1 MAMQVFKY
9 RDIDRKPN
17 PMRILNPLA
26 KASNVVVD
34 LLDRVETL
42 ERSHHWKRL
51 IKQWQEQGKVLDP
64 DLLPKVARMGLGKL
78 DIAND
83 IQRQLDAKHCA
94 TTIADPARFME
105 QLVQSLN
112 CVVTSDG
119 KWLSIDG
126 QHTAT
131 VLASLIRAGLVKGV
145 DADNWRDFEVNVLYV
160 ETDDLA
166 FARKAFGI
174 LNGKGKKQQSAYSDL
189 RTGVYVV
196 RIDKNTD
203 DEEDVAIERKVA
215 IAEKY
220 DCYPV
225 EINSSLNKHP
235 GTFANVGIFK
245 ARSDEVIE
253 ESCKWH
259 NTYFHQD
266 SIHVSLFFMFDE
278 LAKNKAKLT
287 DKFLRELAGLIQN
300 IFVDLDGYAGAVKEA
315 FKKFTKKQYGEA
327 MPWRDEAYM
336 IGLSQ
341 LYKELGGTERVPQFL
356 LDTYS
361 DLHLYFADEIVEYA
375 KAAQ

>member
-1 MAMQVFKY
+1 MAMRVFDY
-9 RDIDRKPN
+9 QDVARKPN
-17 PMRILNPLA
+17 PMRVLNPLA

-34 LLDRVETL
+34 LLDRVDTL
-42 ERSHHWKRL
+42 ERSNAWKRL
-51 IKQWQEQGKVLDP
+51 IKLWQEQGKMLDP
-64 DLLPKVARMGLGKL
+64 NLLPKVARMGLGKL

-83 IQRQLDAKHCA
+83 IQRQLDAGHCA
-94 TTIADPARFME
+94 NTIADPTKFME
-105 QLVQSLN
+105 QLVQALN

-131 VLASLIRAGLVKGV
+131 VISALIRAGLVKGV
-145 DADNWRDFEVNVLYV
+145 DADSWRDFEVNVLYV

-174 LNGKGKKQQSAYSDL
+174 LNGKGKKQQSAYSNL
-189 RTGVYVV
+189 RTSVYVV

-203 DEEDVAIERKVA
+203 DEEDVKIERKVA

-225 EINSSLNKHP
+225 EINSSLSKHP
-235 GTFANVGIFK
+235 GTFTNVGIFK

-253 ESCKWH
+253 EACKWH

-300 IFVDLDGYAGAVKEA
+300 IFVDLDGYAEAVKEA
-315 FKKFTKKQYGEA
+315 FRKFTKKQYGEE
-327 MPWRDEAYM
+327 MNWRDDAY
-336 IGLSQ
+336 IVGLLQ
-341 LYKELGGTERVPQFL
+341 LYKELGGTERVPQLL

-361 DLHLYFADEIVEYA
+361 DLHNYFADEIVEYA
-375 KAAQ
+375 KAA

>member
-1 MAMQVFKY
+1 MAQLVLEYK
-9 RDIDRKPN
+9 DITRKPN
-17 PMRILNPLA
+17 PMRVLNPLA

-34 LLDRVETL
+34 LLDRVDTL
-42 ERSHHWKRL
+42 ERSNAWKRL
-51 IKQWQEQGKVLDP
+51 IKQWQEQGKMLDP

-83 IQRQLDAKHCA
+83 IQRQLDAKHCS
-94 TTIADPARFME
+94 TTIADPTKFME
-105 QLVQSLN
+105 QLVQTLN

-131 VLASLIRAGLVKGV
+131 VIASLIRAGLVKGV
-145 DADNWRDFEVNVLYV
+145 DADSWRDFEVNVLYV

-174 LNGKGKKQQSAYSDL
+174 LNGKGKKRQSAYSDL
-189 RTGVYVV
+189 RTSVYVV

-203 DEEDVAIERKVA
+203 DEQDVAIERKVA

-225 EINSSLNKHP
+225 EEKSSLNKHP
-235 GTFANVGIFK
+235 GTFTNVGIFQ

-253 ESCKWH
+253 EACKWH

-300 IFVDLDGYAGAVKEA
+300 VFVDLDGYAEAVKEA
-315 FKKFTKKQYGEA
+315 FRKFTKKQYGEE
-327 MPWRDEAYM
+327 MNWRDDAY
-336 IGLSQ
+336 IVGLLQ
-341 LYKELGGTERVPQFL
+341 LYKELGGTARVPQLL

-375 KAAQ
+375 KAA

>member
-1 MAMQVFKY
+1 MAQLVFEYK
-9 RDIDRKPN
+9 DIVRKPN

-26 KASNVVVD
+26 KASNEVVD
-34 LLDRVETL
+34 LLDRVGTL
-42 ERSHHWKRL
+42 ERSNSWKKL
-51 IKQWQEQGKVLDP
+51 IKQWREQGKTLDP
-64 DLLPKVARMGLGKL
+64 NLLPKVARMGLGKL

-83 IQRQLDAKHCA
+83 IQRQLDAGHCA
-94 TTIADPARFME
+94 NTIANPARFME
-105 QLVQSLN
+105 QLVQALN

-145 DADNWRDFEVNVLYV
+145 DADTWRDFEVNVLYV

-174 LNGKGKKQQSAYSDL
+174 LNGKGKKRQSAYSDL
-189 RTGVYVV
+189 RTSVYVV

-203 DEEDVAIERKVA
+203 DEEDVAIERKVS

-225 EINSSLNKHP
+225 EEKSSLNQHP
-235 GTFANVGIFK
+235 GTFTNVGIFK
-245 ARSDEVIE
+245 ARSDKVIKQA
-253 ESCKWH
+253 CKWH
-259 NTYFHQD
+259 NEYFHQD
-266 SIHVSLFFMFDE
+266 NIHVSLFFMFDE
-278 LAKNKAKLT
+278 LAINKAKLT
-287 DKFLRELAGLIQN
+287 DKFLRELAGMIQN
-300 IFVDLDGYAGAVKEA
+300 IFVDLDGYAGAVKDA
-315 FKKFTKKQYGEA
+315 FRKFTKKQYGEE
-327 MPWRDEAYM
+327 MNWRDDAYM

-341 LYKELGGTERVPQFL
+341 LYKELGGTERVPQLL

-375 KAAQ
+375 KAA